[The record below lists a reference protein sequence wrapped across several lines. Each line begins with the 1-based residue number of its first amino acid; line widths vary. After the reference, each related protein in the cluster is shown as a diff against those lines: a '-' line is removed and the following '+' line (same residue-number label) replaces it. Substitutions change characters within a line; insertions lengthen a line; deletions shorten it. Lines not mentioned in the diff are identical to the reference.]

1 MGKSFFELEQNIAL
15 IVNQSG
21 ELALQSSKINEK
33 VEKYILHTLSLI
45 LEKFDK
51 KGYLDMVYT
60 IVKEL
65 TINGIKAN
73 QKRIFFEDS
82 GLDIYNEADYEEG
95 MVQFKKEF
103 SESMNETYGQRA
115 REKGIYVKIFL
126 TYDQNGLCVEVE
138 NNTPIAPVEELRLR
152 EKMKKSMGY
161 NDIAEFYMDNMD
173 NTEGAGLGIAL
184 IIILLKGEN
193 IDPNLFRIFT
203 HDSRTIARVEIPF
216 NETYVSR
223 REQEQAARAGSGN
236 E

>member
-1 MGKSFFELEQNIAL
+1 MGKSFFELEQDIAL
-15 IVNQSG
+15 IVNQSD

-45 LEKFDK
+45 LEKCGK
-51 KGYLDMVYT
+51 AGYLDMFYT

-65 TINGIKAN
+65 TINGVKAN
-73 QKRIFFEDS
+73 QKRIFFEDHN
-82 GLDIYNEADYEEG
+82 LDILNDDEYEQG
-95 MVQFKKEF
+95 MILFKKEF
-103 SESMNETYGQRA
+103 SEAMNETYGQRS

-126 TYDQNGLCVEVE
+126 TYSHEGLCVEVE
-138 NNTPIAPVEELRLR
+138 NNTPITPIEERRLR

-173 NTEGAGLGIAL
+173 NSEGAGLGIAL

-203 HDSRTIARVEIPF
+203 HESKTIARVEIPF
-216 NETYVSR
+216 QAGYVSR
-223 REQEQAARAGSGN
+223 REKERARMAHQIPS
-236 E
+236 